1 MIIQYFLLNNNYM
14 YILITYDVN
23 TETLSGQRR
32 LRKVSKLCQNFGQ
45 RVQNSVFECVLTEVQ
60 LAELK
65 NDLQSEIDGSLDS
78 IRIYYLN
85 KNENRRV
92 ITLGLN
98 TAVDVEDSLII

>member
-1 MIIQYFLLNNNYM
+1 M
-14 YILITYDVN
+14 YILVTYDVN

-45 RVQNSVFECVLTEVQ
+45 RVQNSVFECVLTEAQ

-65 NDLQSEIDGSLDS
+65 NNLQNTIDDSSYS

-92 ITLGLN
+92 YTIGLN
-98 TAVDVEDSLII
+98 TAIDVEDSLII